1 MPITFDRRICCDL
14 NETISREW
22 LITNGLGGYAAGTVA
37 GVLTRMQHGLL
48 VIPIEQK
55 APPQLLLAKID
66 EEAVFDQRTYYLGT
80 NEYRDGT
87 LSPAGFVHLE
97 AFRLEEGFPVFLYRI
112 GGLDGVMLEK
122 RIWMIPGQHTTCI
135 QYRLSRHHEHE
146 QGGFGPESEQR
157 ARAITS
163 ASGLTSPPTYQR
175 TYLRY
180 RALDQHVL
188 ELTLL
193 PFSAYR
199 PFDSP
204 QAGHNDWHF
213 QVEVHHSSEQQP
225 GVASAPWPAGQLQLP
240 RGVTGCTIRATR
252 DAQPYHLF
260 IVGHPDS
267 QPLFIPTGVWY
278 WHFLRRVDRDAGRP
292 AVDDLYL
299 PGVFRARLWPGE
311 EATLTIVATTED
323 PALLPL
329 TPSYLALA
337 YRRSVE
343 QQRALLQPQRYFG
356 EGGETSYRLQVLPLT
371 GTTNPQREG
380 EEFLHLLVQA
390 GNRFLVRQRPARLA
404 GPGQE
409 PYARPLAGQ
418 EAERFSILST
428 FYGLEEYTRDAL
440 IALPGLMLATG
451 RFEEC
456 RRLLRGLARNFKQGL
471 LPDRLAPASHSLSEA
486 DYRNAD
492 VTLWYLYALDHY
504 FRFSGDEEL
513 IVELYPRLAES
524 LLWYLEGTQHGIQ
537 VDPHDG
543 LLQSASPHQALT
555 WMNAYANG
563 GPVTPR
569 SGKPVE
575 INALWYHALAL
586 MEEWST
592 FVRGRGGNTYLSGR
606 IQELRQRCA
615 EGFQRF
621 WYAEGH
627 YLYDVLDGPAG
638 HDPSLR
644 PNQLLAISLRHT
656 ALAPAHRLE
665 VLEQV
670 TRHLLTPYG
679 LRTLAPHDPA
689 YRGRLGHN
697 SEEQHQAL
705 HQGTVWTWLIGPY
718 IEALLKLDGRRH
730 NGEEPDPGHVTP
742 LGQEYI
748 WRQGLRALEPFLR
761 ELTQHTLGMIG
772 GVFDGDPPH
781 HAGYQAASASGV
793 AELLRIYSYLAQA
806 GAGHLVPA
814 LSV

>member
-22 LITNGLGGYAAGTVA
+22 LITNGLGGYAAGTVS

-48 VIPIEQK
+48 VVPIEQK

-135 QYRLSRHHEHE
+135 QYRLSRNQE
-146 QGGFGPESEQR
+146 QRSLGSESER
-157 ARAITS
+157 LRVATS
-163 ASGLTSPPTYQR
+163 ASGSTSPPVYQR

-180 RALDQHVL
+180 RALDQHIL

-199 PFDSP
+199 PFDCP
-204 QAGHNDWHF
+204 QTGHNDWHF

-225 GVASAPWPAGQLQLP
+225 GAASASWSGGQLLFP
-240 RGVTGCTIRATR
+240 RGVTGCTIRASQ

-299 PGVFRARLWPGE
+299 PGVFRARLWPDE

-323 PALLPL
+323 PALLTL
-329 TPSYLALA
+329 TPNYLALA
-337 YRRSVE
+337 YRRSIE

-356 EGGETSYRLQVLPLT
+356 EGGETSHRLQVLPLT

-390 GNRFLVRQRPARLA
+390 GDRFLVRQRPARLVSLGH
-404 GPGQE
+404 GPYG
-409 PYARPLAGQ
+409 RPLADQ

-451 RFEEC
+451 RFDEC
-456 RRLLRGLARNFKQGL
+456 RRLLRGLARHFKQGL
-471 LPDRLAPASHSLSEA
+471 LPDRLPRTGQRLNET
-486 DYRNAD
+486 DYSNID

-504 FRFSGDEEL
+504 FRFSSDEEL
-513 IVELYPRLAES
+513 IAELYQRLAES
-524 LLWYLEGTQHGIQ
+524 LLWYLEGTLHGIQ

-543 LLQSASPHQALT
+543 LLRSASAHQALT
-555 WMNAYANG
+555 WMNAYLNG
-563 GPVTPR
+563 SPVTPR
-569 SGKPVE
+569 TGKAVE
-575 INALWYHALAL
+575 VNALWYHALAL
-586 MEEWST
+586 MEEWSAL
-592 FVRGRGGNTYLSGR
+592 VRGRGGNTYLSGR
-606 IQELRQRCA
+606 FQELRQRCE

-621 WYAEGH
+621 WYAEGR
-627 YLYDVLDGPAG
+627 YLYDVLDGPSG

-656 ALAPAHRLE
+656 ALVPVHRLE

-689 YRGRLGHN
+689 YRGRLGR
-697 SEEQHQAL
+697 SSDEQRQAL
-705 HQGTVWTWLIGPY
+705 YQGSVWTWLIGPY
-718 IEALLKLDGRRH
+718 IEALLKLDGRNRR
-730 NGEEPDPGHVTP
+730 EEPNHGNATP

-748 WRQGLRALEPFLR
+748 WRQGLRALEPFLH
-761 ELTQHTLGMIG
+761 ELGQNMLGMIS

>member
-1 MPITFDRRICCDL
+1 MPITFDRSVCCDL

-22 LITNGLGGYAAGTVA
+22 LITNGLGAYAAGTVA
-37 GVLTRMQHGLL
+37 GVLTRMEHGLL
-48 VIPIEQK
+48 VVPLEQK

-97 AFRLEEGFPVFLYRI
+97 AFRLEDGFPVFLYRI

-135 QYRLSRHHEHE
+135 QYRLSRNHE
-146 QGGFGPESEQR
+146 QHNLGSRDERVPL
-157 ARAITS
+157 AAS
-163 ASGLTSPPTYQR
+163 ASGPTSSPAYQR
-175 TYLRY
+175 PYLRY

-199 PFDSP
+199 PFNFP

-213 QVEVHHSSEQQP
+213 QVEVHHSSEQRAAT
-225 GVASAPWPAGQLQLP
+225 GASRWSGEELVLP
-240 RGVTGCTIRATR
+240 RGVTGCSIRAYQ

-260 IVGHPDS
+260 MVGHPES

-278 WHFLRRVDRDAGRP
+278 WHFLRRVDREAGRP
-292 AVDDLYL
+292 SVDDLYL

-323 PALLPL
+323 PALLTL

-343 QQRALLQPQRYFG
+343 QQRGLLQPQRYFG
-356 EGGETSYRLQVLPLT
+356 EGGETSHRLQVLPLA
-371 GTTNPQREG
+371 GSAHPQRQG
-380 EEFLHLLVQA
+380 EEFLHVLVQA
-390 GNRFLVRQRPARLA
+390 GDRFLIRQRPARLA
-404 GPGQE
+404 GTGHG
-409 PYARPLAGQ
+409 PYAGLPAGA
-418 EAERFSILST
+418 ETERFSILST

-440 IALPGLMLATG
+440 IALPGLALATG

-456 RRLLRGLARNFKQGL
+456 RRLLRGLARSFKQGL
-471 LPDRLAPASHSLSEA
+471 LPDHLPRAGQSLDTT
-486 DYRNAD
+486 DYCNVD

-504 FRFSGDEEL
+504 FRCSGDEEL
-513 IVELYPRLAES
+513 IVELYQRLAES
-524 LLWYLEGTQHGIQ
+524 LLWYLEGTLHGIR

-543 LLQSASPHQALT
+543 LLRSSSPNQALT
-555 WMNAYANG
+555 WMNAYVNG
-563 GPVTPR
+563 TPVTPR
-569 SGKPVE
+569 TGKAVE
-575 INALWYHALAL
+575 VNALWYHALAL
-586 MEEWST
+586 MEEWSAL
-592 FVRGRGGNTYLSGR
+592 VRGRGGDAYLSGR
-606 IQELRQRCA
+606 FQELRQRCE

-627 YLYDVLDGPAG
+627 YLYDVIDGPEG
-638 HDPSLR
+638 HDPGLR
-644 PNQLLAISLRHT
+644 PNQLLALSLRHS
-656 ALAPAHRLE
+656 ALPPAYRPE
-665 VLEQV
+665 ILEQV
-670 TRHLLTPYG
+670 SRHLLTPYG
-679 LRTLAPHDPA
+679 LRTLAPSDPA
-689 YRGRLGHN
+689 YRGRLGQS
-697 SEEQHQAL
+697 SEEQQQAL
-705 HQGTVWTWLIGPY
+705 HQGSVWTWLIGPY
-718 IEALLKLDGRRH
+718 IEALLKLDGRS
-730 NGEEPDPGHVTP
+730 NGQGESDRAQTSP

-748 WRQGLRALEPFLR
+748 WRQGLRALEPFLQ
-761 ELTQHTLGMIG
+761 ELTQNMLGMIG

-781 HAGYQAASASGV
+781 RAGYQAACASGV
-793 AELLRIYSYLAQA
+793 AELLRIYSYLAQT
-806 GAGHLVPA
+806 GARHLVPA

>member
-1 MPITFDRRICCDL
+1 MPITFDRSICCDL
-14 NETISREW
+14 NETIAREW

-37 GVLTRMQHGLL
+37 GVLTRLQHGLL
-48 VIPIEQK
+48 VVPIEQQ

-135 QYRLSRHHEHE
+135 QYRLSRSYE
-146 QGGFGPESEQR
+146 R
-157 ARAITS
+157 AVGQEGEGMRAAAS
-163 ASGLTSPPTYQR
+163 VSGLTSPPSYQR

-180 RALDQHVL
+180 RALDQHML

-199 PFDSP
+199 PFDCP

-213 QVEVHHSSEQQP
+213 QVEVHHSSEQLA
-225 GVASAPWPAGQLQLP
+225 GAASPPWSGEHLLLP
-240 RGVTGCTIRATR
+240 RGVTGCTIRAYQG
-252 DAQPYHLF
+252 AQPYHLF
-260 IVGHPDS
+260 IVGHPES
-267 QPLFIPTGVWY
+267 HPLFIPTGVWY

-311 EATLTIVATTED
+311 EATLTIVATAED
-323 PALLPL
+323 PALLTL

-343 QQRALLQPQRYFG
+343 QRRALLQPQRYFG

-371 GTTNPQREG
+371 GTTNPQRES
-380 EEFLHLLVQA
+380 EEFLRLLVQA
-390 GNRFLVRQRPARLA
+390 GDRFMIRQRPARLA
-404 GPGQE
+404 SVGHGSYAVLPG
-409 PYARPLAGQ
+409 GQ

-440 IALPGLMLATG
+440 IALPGLALATG

-456 RRLLRGLARNFKQGL
+456 RRLLRGLARCFKQGL
-471 LPDRLAPASHSLSEA
+471 LPDHLPRAGQSLSEA

-492 VTLWYLYALDHY
+492 ATLWYLYALDHY
-504 FRFSGDEEL
+504 SRFSGDEEL
-513 IVELYPRLAES
+513 IAELYQRLAES
-524 LLWYLEGTQHGIQ
+524 LLWYLEGTLHGIQ
-537 VDPHDG
+537 VDPSDG
-543 LLQSASPHQALT
+543 LLRSTSSNQALT
-555 WMNAYANG
+555 WMNAYVNG
-563 GPVTPR
+563 CPVTPR
-569 SGKPVE
+569 TGKPVE
-575 INALWYHALAL
+575 VNALWYHALAL
-586 MEEWST
+586 MEEWSAL
-592 FVRGRGGNTYLSGR
+592 VRGRGGDTYLSGR
-606 IQELRQRCA
+606 FQELRRRCE

-627 YLYDVLDGPAG
+627 YLYDVIDGPAG
-638 HDPSLR
+638 HDPGLR
-644 PNQLLAISLRHT
+644 PNQLLALSLRHT
-656 ALAPAHRLE
+656 ALAPAYRHE

-689 YRGRLGHN
+689 YRGRLGQS
-697 SEEQHQAL
+697 SEEQQQAL
-705 HQGTVWTWLIGPY
+705 HQGSVWTWLIGPY
-718 IEALLKLDGRRH
+718 IEALLKLDGPR
-730 NGEEPDPGHVTP
+730 GISSAGQDKVTP

-748 WRQGLRALEPFLR
+748 WRQGLRALEPFLH
-761 ELTQHTLGMIG
+761 ELAQNTLGMVS

-781 HAGYQAASASGV
+781 RAGYQAACASGI
-793 AELLRIYSYLAQA
+793 AELLRIYSYLAQT
-806 GAGHLVPA
+806 GAGHLAPA